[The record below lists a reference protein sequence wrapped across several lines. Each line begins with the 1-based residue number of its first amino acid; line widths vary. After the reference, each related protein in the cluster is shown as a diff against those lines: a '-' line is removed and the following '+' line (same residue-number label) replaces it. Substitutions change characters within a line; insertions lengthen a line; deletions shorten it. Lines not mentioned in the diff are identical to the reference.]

1 MQVEMAV
8 FIYFGND
15 AIAFGKY
22 AACYM
27 GAERLINIL
36 AHPENRVKAKTELIY
51 WEVTS
56 AVGGERWTREV

>member
-1 MQVEMAV
+1 MTGRVAGV
-8 FIYFGND
+8 
-15 AIAFGKY
+15 AH
-22 AACYM
+22 
-27 GAERLINIL
+27 NIGVVGQEITRY